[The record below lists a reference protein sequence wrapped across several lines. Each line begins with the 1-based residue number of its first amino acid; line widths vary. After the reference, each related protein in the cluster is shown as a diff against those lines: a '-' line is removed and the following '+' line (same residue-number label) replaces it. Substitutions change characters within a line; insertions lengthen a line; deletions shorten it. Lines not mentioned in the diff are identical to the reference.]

1 MEKYLEMLMFRRP
14 AGSVYEEA
22 FIHKYLT
29 EPHKPIVDEYGN
41 QIIDVGSKP
50 NIVWSSHTD
59 TVHRTSGLQQIVVG
73 KKDGHARVAP
83 NQKES
88 NCLGADCTTGVW
100 IMLEMIEAGIPGRYI
115 FARAE
120 ERGML
125 GSSWLAKNTPEILN
139 GIDAA
144 IAFDRMG
151 TNEVITHQGS
161 CTASNEFATSLATI
175 LGGAYKPS
183 PNGVYTDTK
192 SYARIVPECTNIGVG
207 YYRQH
212 SVAESQDLNHLKWL
226 RDRMVKFDA
235 STLVFKRDPTVAPA
249 NDWGYGGGAWELD
262 NWDWGWHDYVT
273 LVRRNPTIVA
283 RILEDHGYDFDKL
296 DIEIYKRQRNQAT
309 KASAL

>member
-1 MEKYLEMLMFRRP
+1 MEKYLEMLSFCRP

-22 FIHKYLT
+22 FVEKYLR
-29 EPHKPIVDEYGN
+29 EPHRPIEDGYGN

-59 TVHRTSGLQQIVVG
+59 TVHRDSRLQHIEVG
-73 KKDGHARVAP
+73 KKDGFARVAP
-83 NQKES
+83 RQKLS

-100 IMLEMIEAGIPGRYI
+100 LMLEMVEAGIPGRYI
-115 FARAE
+115 FHRAE

-125 GSSWLAKNTPEILN
+125 GSTWLAKNAPEWLK

-183 PNGVYTDTK
+183 SNGVYTDTK
-192 SYARIVPECTNIGVG
+192 AYARIVPECTNIGVG

-212 SVAESQDLNHLKWL
+212 SPSESQDLNHLKWL
-226 RDRMVKFDA
+226 RDVMVKFDQ
-235 STLVFKRDPTVAPA
+235 STLVFKRDPAAVAEYDPYDFYEWDQA
-249 NDWGYGGGAWELD
+249 QYDWSA
-262 NWDWGWHDYVT
+262 YVN
-273 LVRRNPTIVA
+273 LVRRNPSTIA
-283 RILEDHGYDFDKL
+283 AIMQDLGYDYDKL
-296 DIEIYKRQRNQAT
+296 DIDIYKRNRNKT
-309 KASAL
+309 SAL

>member
-1 MEKYLEMLMFRRP
+1 MEKYLEMLTFMRP
-14 AGSVYEEA
+14 AGGVWEDA
-22 FIHKYLT
+22 FVEKYLR
-29 EPHKPIVDEYGN
+29 EPHRPIEDGYGN

-59 TVHRTSGLQQIVVG
+59 TVHYKGGLQNVIVT

-83 NQKES
+83 GQKLS

-100 IMLEMIEAGIPGRYI
+100 LMLEMIEAGIAGRYI
-115 FARAE
+115 FHRAE

-125 GSSWLAKNTPEILN
+125 GSTWLAKNAPEWLK

-151 TNEVITHQGS
+151 TTDVITNQCGN
-161 CTASNEFATSLATI
+161 TASNEFATSLSSI

-192 SYARIVPECTNIGVG
+192 AYAKIVSECTNISVG

-212 SVAESQDLNHLKWL
+212 SSQESQDLNHLKWL
-226 RDRMVKFDA
+226 RDRMVQFDA
-235 STLVFKRDPTVAPA
+235 STLVFKRDPAAAPA
-249 NDWGYGGGAWELD
+249 
-262 NWDWGWHDYVT
+262 DYD
-273 LVRRNPTIVA
+273 P
-283 RILEDHGYDFDKL
+283 YDFMDW
-296 DIEIYKRQRNQAT
+296 DQSQ
-309 KASAL
+309 